1 MLTRFSNIK
10 ENIEKSNLLFLLTL
24 DEEQSLLLVTE
35 ADVFISPSLKHL
47 MKPSFLLGEVLA
59 TAWSFLA

>member
-35 ADVFISPSLKHL
+35 ADVFISPSLTHL

>member
-35 ADVFISPSLKHL
+35 ADAFISSSLTHL
-47 MKPSFLLGEVLA
+47 TKSSCLLGEVLA